1 MRFDLICCQVT
12 LPAHGPNRGHYLH
25 IIWHRI
31 PLDECPEIVINVAVD
46 FLDHSLDEILRIW
59 LLQGLLE
66 IHNVSHH
73 FGMERNGI
81 SHAFLELKVFIMEEV
96 LGRSASK

>member
-1 MRFDLICCQVT
+1 VRFDLICCQVA
-12 LPAHGPNRGHYLH
+12 LPEHGPNGGHYLY

-31 PLDECPEIVINVAVD
+31 PLDKCPVVVINVAVD
-46 FLDHSLDEILRIW
+46 FLDHSLDEMFRIW

-73 FGMERNGI
+73 FSMGCNGI
-81 SHAFLELKVFIMEEV
+81 SHAFLELEVLIMEEV

>member
-1 MRFDLICCQVT
+1 M
-12 LPAHGPNRGHYLH
+12 H

-31 PLDECPEIVINVAVD
+31 PLDECLVVVINVAVD
-46 FLDHSLDEILRIW
+46 FLDHSHDEMFRIW

-73 FGMERNGI
+73 FGMERDGI
-81 SHAFLELKVFIMEEV
+81 SHAFLELEVLIMEEV
-96 LGRSASK
+96 LGHSASK